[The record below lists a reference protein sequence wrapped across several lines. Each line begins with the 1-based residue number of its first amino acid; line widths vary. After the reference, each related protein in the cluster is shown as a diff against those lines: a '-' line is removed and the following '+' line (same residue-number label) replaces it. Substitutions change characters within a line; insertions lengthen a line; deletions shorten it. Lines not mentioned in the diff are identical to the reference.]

1 MNHTDKHGEWRSV
14 AVHLFKVN
22 DSMLLKGRTS
32 CLRPCSS
39 RTHVHD
45 NDWGSWDNAASDLVG
60 VRGPAF
66 ALLLAL
72 RPYFESERNLEM
84 NTHLRGRQSGHM
96 LRLQLCQ
103 PLFYKIHSF
112 PSPSGLTKQALD
124 TCKNQR
130 KCIRDWKG
138 DRGKI
143 SCCQQIYHPTVQIG
157 VLTHRWTPPQTV
169 GRTPCPEEDSPSP
182 QPEEIRPVDTLHLAF
197 SICPSAKWN

>member
-1 MNHTDKHGEWRSV
+1 
-14 AVHLFKVN
+14 
-22 DSMLLKGRTS
+22 MLLKGRTS

-84 NTHLRGRQSGHM
+84 NTHLGGRQPGHM

-103 PLFYKIHSF
+103 PLFYTIHSF
-112 PSPSGLTKQALD
+112 PSLVVSPNEPWILAKTRGSASGIGKVTGAKSPAAADLSPDGADWRAD
-124 TCKNQR
+124 TQMN
-130 KCIRDWKG
+130 
-138 DRGKI
+138 
-143 SCCQQIYHPTVQIG
+143 T
-157 VLTHRWTPPQTV
+157 TPDC
-169 GRTPCPEEDSPSP
+169 GEE
-182 QPEEIRPVDTLHLAF
+182 PV
-197 SICPSAKWN
+197 S